1 MEGLIFGILRYFKIR
16 LGGSEICLPDVN
28 MHYNISAIII
38 AKNVFPGIQYNR
50 FVLLVITG
58 LHC

>member
-28 MHYNISAIII
+28 MHYNLLLSRII
-38 AKNVFPGIQYNR
+38 AKKCFPRDTI
-50 FVLLVITG
+50 
-58 LHC
+58 